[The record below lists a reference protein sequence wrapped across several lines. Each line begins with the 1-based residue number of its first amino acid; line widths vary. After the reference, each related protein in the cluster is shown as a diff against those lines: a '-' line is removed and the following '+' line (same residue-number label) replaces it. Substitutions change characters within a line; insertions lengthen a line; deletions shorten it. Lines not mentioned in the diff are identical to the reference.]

1 MVVVINFCDRD
12 GEVAR
17 VAPAE
22 EGGET
27 TVNGRLQGFLSA
39 LFASIGGVFG
49 TNCEE
54 EGGGG
59 RGQEDMAARAVGQQP
74 RGGENQKN
82 VAGEAR
88 HRRVLQ
94 DIGNLVPER
103 AAHAKPVAQISR
115 PATRSFEA
123 QLLAKAQVAAQKD
136 KKIAKEAVDHA
147 LANKRTVTEVTA
159 ANKEK
164 ALDKPVPDSVV
175 VISSTE
181 EENGKVAVRRVLK
194 EAVDRAV
201 GNRRTVTEVT
211 AATKETALDKPVP
224 ESVVVISSNEDEKP
238 KVAVRKV
245 LKDGSSKKKSLTSV
259 LTARSKAACGLANK
273 PEDCLVDIDEA
284 DANDELAMVEYIDD
298 IYQYYKLTEDDGRVH
313 DYMDNQLEINVK
325 MRTILMDWLIE
336 VHRKFELMPETLYLA
351 VNIVDR
357 YLSMKVVRK
366 RELQLV
372 GISAM
377 LIASKYEEIWA
388 PEVNDFVFISDNAY
402 VREQVLVMEKSI
414 LEKLE
419 WYLTV
424 PTPYVFLIRY
434 IKASIPSDKEMEN
447 MVLFLAEMGLMH
459 YSTIILYCPS
469 MIAASAVY
477 AARCTLGKHPFW
489 TETLKH
495 HTGYSADQLMECAKF
510 LVGLHSGAAE
520 SKLKAAYRKFSS
532 PERGGVALLTPAK
545 SLSAEE
551 P

>member
-1 MVVVINFCDRD
+1 
-12 GEVAR
+12 
-17 VAPAE
+17 
-22 EGGET
+22 
-27 TVNGRLQGFLSA
+27 
-39 LFASIGGVFG
+39 
-49 TNCEE
+49 
-54 EGGGG
+54 
-59 RGQEDMAARAVGQQP
+59 MAARAVGQQP

-82 VAGEAR
+82 VAREAR

-94 DIGNLVPER
+94 DIGNLVSER
-103 AAHAKPVAQISR
+103 AAQAKPGAQISR
-115 PATRSFEA
+115 PVTRNFEA
-123 QLLAKAQVAAQKD
+123 QLLAKAQAAQKD
-136 KKIAKEAVDHA
+136 KKIAKEVVDCA

-159 ANKEK
+159 ATKEK
-164 ALDKPVPDSVV
+164 ALDKPVPEPVV

-181 EENGKVAVRRVLK
+181 EENGKVAVRRGLK
-194 EAVDRAV
+194 EAVDRALA
-201 GNRRTVTEVT
+201 NKRTVTEVT
-211 AATKETALDKPVP
+211 AATKEKALDKPVP
-224 ESVVVISSNEDEKP
+224 ESVVMISSTEEENC
-238 KVAVRKV
+238 KVAVRRV
-245 LKDGSSKKKSLTSV
+245 LKEGSSKKKSLTSV

-273 PEDCLVDIDEA
+273 PKDCLVDIDEA

-298 IYQYYKLTEDDGRVH
+298 IYKFYKLTEGDGRAH

-325 MRTILMDWLIE
+325 MRMILMDWLIE
-336 VHRKFELMPETLYLA
+336 VHRKFELMPETLYLT

-434 IKASIPSDKEMEN
+434 IKASNSSDKEMEN
-447 MVLFLAEMGLMH
+447 MVLFLAELGLMH

-495 HTGYSADQLMECAKF
+495 HTGYSADQLMECAKL
-510 LVGLHSGAAE
+510 LVGLHSAATE

-532 PERGGVALLTPAK
+532 PDRGGVALLAPAK
-545 SLSAEE
+545 SLSAEA

>member
-1 MVVVINFCDRD
+1 M
-12 GEVAR
+12 AS
-17 VAPAE
+17 AE
-22 EGGET
+22 AEGET

-54 EGGGG
+54 GEEG
-59 RGQEDMAARAVGQQP
+59 RGQEDMAARAVVPQP

-94 DIGNLVPER
+94 DIGNRVSER
-103 AAHAKPVAQISR
+103 AAQAKPVAQISR
-115 PATRSFEA
+115 AVTRSFEA

-136 KKIAKEAVDHA
+136 KKIAKQAVDRA
-147 LANKRTVTEVTA
+147 LAANKRTVTEVTGATKEKALDKLVPESVVVISSTEEDNSKVAVRRELKA
-159 ANKEK
+159 AVDRQLATKRTVTEVTASPKEK
-164 ALDKPVPDSVV
+164 ALDKPVPEPVV

-181 EENGKVAVRRVLK
+181 EENSKVAVRRVLK
-194 EAVDRAV
+194 E
-201 GNRRTVTEVT
+201 
-211 AATKETALDKPVP
+211 
-224 ESVVVISSNEDEKP
+224 
-238 KVAVRKV
+238 
-245 LKDGSSKKKSLTSV
+245 GSSKKKSLTSV

-273 PEDCLVDIDEA
+273 PKDCLVDIDEA

-298 IYQYYKLTEDDGRVH
+298 IYAYYKLTEDDGRVH

-325 MRTILMDWLIE
+325 MRIILVDWLIE
-336 VHRKFELMPETLYLA
+336 VHRKFELMPETLYLT

-388 PEVNDFVFISDNAY
+388 PEVSDFVVISDNAY

-447 MVLFLAEMGLMH
+447 MVLYLAELGLMH

-495 HTGYSADQLMECAKF
+495 HTGYSADQLMECAKL
-510 LVGLHSGAAE
+510 LVGFHSEAAE
-520 SKLKAAYRKFSS
+520 FKLKAAFRKFSS
-532 PERGGVALLTPAK
+532 PNRGGVALLPPAK
-545 SLSAEE
+545 M
-551 P
+551 PVG

>member
-1 MVVVINFCDRD
+1 M
-12 GEVAR
+12 
-17 VAPAE
+17 
-22 EGGET
+22 
-27 TVNGRLQGFLSA
+27 
-39 LFASIGGVFG
+39 AS
-49 TNCEE
+49 
-54 EGGGG
+54 
-59 RGQEDMAARAVGQQP
+59 RAVVQQP

-94 DIGNLVPER
+94 DIGNLVSER
-103 AAHAKPVAQISR
+103 AAQGKPVAQISR

-136 KKIAKEAVDHA
+136 KKIAKEAVDRA
-147 LANKRTVTEVTA
+147 LGNKRTVTEVEA

-164 ALDKPVPDSVV
+164 ALDKPVPESVV

-181 EENGKVAVRRVLK
+181 EENGKVAARRVLK
-194 EAVDRAV
+194 EAVDRAIA
-201 GNRRTVTEVT
+201 NRRTVTEVA
-211 AATKETALDKPVP
+211 AATKEKALDKPVP
-224 ESVVVISSNEDEKP
+224 ESVVVISSSEEEKP

-245 LKDGSSKKKSLTSV
+245 VKEGGSSKKKSLTSV
-259 LTARSKAACGLANK
+259 LSARSKAACGLANK
-273 PEDCLVDIDEA
+273 PKDCLVDIDEA

-298 IYQYYKLTEDDGRVH
+298 IYKFYKLTEDDGQVH

-325 MRTILMDWLIE
+325 MRTILIDWLIE

-351 VNIVDR
+351 INIVDR

-447 MVLFLAEMGLMH
+447 MVLFLAELGLMH

-469 MIAASAVY
+469 MFAASAVY

-532 PERGGVALLTPAK
+532 PEQGGVALLTPAK